1 MEEEISRKV
10 AKSLREFL
18 TKGNEGSEEN
28 NSHKKHPSRPAAAGA
43 STAGMTSRGGGIGG
57 R

>member
-43 STAGMTSRGGGIGG
+43 GTAGMTSRGGGIGG
-57 R
+57 G